1 MLVWLTSQVD
11 GNVLAGGLALAFAT
25 QTVVGWMKITSL
37 EGKVQRLGEDVK
49 GLDKD
54 FDRLH
59 PRQSN
64 PGHRTH
70 LEGTEHAEER

>member
-1 MLVWLTSQVD
+1 MLVWLTAQVD

-25 QTVVGWMKITSL
+25 QTVIGWMKIESL
-37 EGKVQRLGEDVK
+37 KGTVQRLVDDVK
-49 GLDKD
+49 DLDED

-64 PGHRTH
+64 PGHRSH
-70 LEGTEHAEER
+70 VEGDQHAEER

>member
-1 MLVWLTSQVD
+1 
-11 GNVLAGGLALAFAT
+11 
-25 QTVVGWMKITSL
+25 MKITSR